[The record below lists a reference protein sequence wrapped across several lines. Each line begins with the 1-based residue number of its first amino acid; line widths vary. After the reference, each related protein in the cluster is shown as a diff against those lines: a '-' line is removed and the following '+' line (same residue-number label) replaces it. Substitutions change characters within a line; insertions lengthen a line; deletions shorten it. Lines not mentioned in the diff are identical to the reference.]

1 MVLFAQTHEETG
13 PRGSAA
19 HLCCLG
25 DGRRSIGGTAGQAS
39 PGSESNCRATQGM
52 GKPFAAS
59 FVHPAT
65 GPLVEEAV
73 RAQGHRGAA
82 PYGVEEATRAR
93 GGRGLKDFAGD
104 DEKRR
109 SAPMRRPTPTPTSPM
124 TRWREWPSGHNEGL
138 PQPGIGRQP
147 AHEMLGWQHFGKR
160 EVKEKGV
167 WTLARRP
174 DSSARCPNSKTRAV
188 VSNSLQ

>member
-25 DGRRSIGGTAGQAS
+25 GGRRSIGGTADQAS
-39 PGSESNCRATQGM
+39 PGSESNCRATQGT

-59 FVHPAT
+59 FVHPTA

-73 RAQGHRGAA
+73 RAQGHCGAA
-82 PYGVEEATRAR
+82 PYGVEEAKRAR
-93 GGRGLKDFAGD
+93 EGRESEDFASD
-104 DEKRR
+104 DQEEEV
-109 SAPMRRPTPTPTSPM
+109 SSNEEADSEANQPI

-138 PQPGIGRQP
+138 PQPRIGRQP
-147 AHEMLGWQHFGKR
+147 AHEMLGWQHFGKC
-160 EVKEKGV
+160 EAKEKVFGP
-167 WTLARRP
+167 LRDARTAPRDAQTARP
-174 DSSARCPNSKTRAV
+174 RQ
-188 VSNSLQ
+188 LW

>member
-1 MVLFAQTHEETG
+1 MPTTPKCRERLSRRRLPNPMRKRAHAEALPFFVLG
-13 PRGSAA
+13 G
-19 HLCCLG
+19 
-25 DGRRSIGGTAGQAS
+25 GRRSIGGTADQAF
-39 PGSESNCRATQGM
+39 PGSESNCRATQGT

-59 FVHPAT
+59 FVHPAA

-124 TRWREWPSGHNEGL
+124 TRRREWSSGHNEGL

-147 AHEMLGWQHFGKR
+147 AQEMLGWQHFGKH
-160 EVKEKGV
+160 EAKEKVFGP
-167 WTLARRP
+167 L
-174 DSSARCPNSKTRAV
+174 
-188 VSNSLQ
+188 